1 MRELRFPP
9 PIAIHLI
16 LITLAYSLSLTY
28 RNGKQDKISFEK
40 VSSSTPQSVYSNTLL
55 TEEMEHNEVIDGIRT
70 PQQLLFRAIIHEHA
84 MRFCEVVE
92 KSKKNH
98 YCEAC
103 RLVLSGP
110 CYICTT
116 CLDANEEYCLHE
128 KCARLPYEIQ
138 HPFHSSHRLNLY
150 TTYSD
155 EIGLII
161 CDECRDVCFG
171 FFYRCDEC
179 DFKLDVKCATLT
191 VHKTEV
197 LQLKKMERVVQLNPF
212 YHPHKLVFGNFSDPT
227 PKKAC
232 KFCSLPMLGPAYFC
246 PNYYCHFQVHESC
259 LRTPQ
264 KIRVPFHLEN
274 MLLGKINNDSQ
285 CYACGKD
292 TYPFRYSCKQPYLKL
307 HPQCVS
313 SLRRPLI
320 CESHKHY
327 LYYFGTKFQQLR
339 KRFKDR
345 IFPCSE
351 CWKNCR
357 GPFYRCLECAIN
369 FHLEC
374 VPISHIFKS
383 TCHIHCLTIKDSFVE
398 DDSEESYCDICEQER
413 CPDDHVYCCEECNNL
428 FAAHIECVF
437 AKVENNTAAVYAFSY
452 LELEFEKHS
461 VKNNSGWMDEQDYNC
476 SVEFFQSPLL
486 VQEWQSLER
495 NGSSRETLRL
505 DKMDKSSYKYKN
517 ADDKIS
523 FEKVSSSTPQSI
535 YSNTLLTEEM
545 EHNEVIDGI
554 RTPQQLSSVPSFNH
568 RPNFFI
574 PRSNSPVIRA
584 QLVGS

>member
-1 MRELRFPP
+1 ACVDIFSSYEEENKSSLCGLTAPQT
-9 PIAIHLI
+9 
-16 LITLAYSLSLTY
+16 TLLSLAV
-28 RNGKQDKISFEK
+28 DKISFEK

-327 LYYFGTKFQQLR
+327 LYYFGTKFQQL
-339 KRFKDR
+339 
-345 IFPCSE
+345 P
-351 CWKNCR
+351 
-357 GPFYRCLECAIN
+357 
-369 FHLEC
+369 
-374 VPISHIFKS
+374 
-383 TCHIHCLTIKDSFVE
+383 
-398 DDSEESYCDICEQER
+398 
-413 CPDDHVYCCEECNNL
+413 
-428 FAAHIECVF
+428 
-437 AKVENNTAAVYAFSY
+437 AVYAFSY

-461 VKNNSGWMDEQDYNC
+461 VKRLFFSNSALMWRPLSIPLIFSAFLCGAIAAIFGVGVVFIFIAPSRC
-476 SVEFFQSPLL
+476 LFLL
-486 VQEWQSLER
+486 VGFWEKEHFS
-495 NGSSRETLRL
+495 GRE
-505 DKMDKSSYKYKN
+505 
-517 ADDKIS
+517 
-523 FEKVSSSTPQSI
+523 
-535 YSNTLLTEEM
+535 
-545 EHNEVIDGI
+545 
-554 RTPQQLSSVPSFNH
+554 
-568 RPNFFI
+568 
-574 PRSNSPVIRA
+574 SPVESKEEDSTA
-584 QLVGS
+584 SELEE